1 MKKLLAI
8 LIIAASVAFF
18 TSCNESTESATTTS
32 DSLNM
37 DGSTTETSTAAGT
50 TTTSYV
56 DLQTGGTVTRNES
69 GVFVNATGDP
79 VEFYI
84 DMNTMDTFFGRTNQ
98 NVNNALIH
106 EGDDWEVDE
115 AKIKIDEDEMKVKN
129 PDGSKIKVDGDET
142 KVKNADGSKTK
153 TEDGETKIKR

>member
-1 MKKLLAI
+1 M
-8 LIIAASVAFF
+8 IIAASVAFF

-32 DSLNM
+32 DSLSA
-37 DGSTTETSTAAGT
+37 DGSTTETT
-50 TTTSYV
+50 TTTTTTNFV
-56 DLQTGGTVTRNES
+56 DLQSGATVTRNDA
-69 GVFVNATGDP
+69 GVYVNASGEP

-84 DMNTMDTFFGRTNQ
+84 DMNTMDTFYGATSQ

-106 EGDDWEVDE
+106 TGDDWEVDE

-129 PDGSKIKVDGDET
+129 PDGSKVKVDGDET